1 MTPCRPAR
9 CGSPRKSVAKPGSPR
24 GCAIVDSCRSRQ
36 PYSII
41 AIVSLA
47 RRARSAISRLRA
59 NVSVEYP
66 PCLRAFLLPLGA
78 PPPAPWTRQTR
89 EPLTAGARHCS
100 PLAFE
105 RAWHRD
111 AWCIAKSM
119 RLFLRFFAR
128 PYPLGGGADVADDR
142 LPGLGDVDVLDRHLL
157 LALRAVFL
165 QRRHLRRCAATVTT
179 CATSSP
185 GVTRSKTAPSPSRG
199 SLNTS

>member
-1 MTPCRPAR
+1 MMADRIVGGENRRGVRDVPRPPWPFLSHPHAVQR
-9 CGSPRKSVAKPGSPR
+9 R
-24 GCAIVDSCRSRQ
+24 GG
-36 PYSII
+36 
-41 AIVSLA
+41 A

-100 PLAFE
+100 PLAFD

-111 AWCIAKSM
+111 AWCMAKSM

-128 PYPLGGGADVADDR
+128 PYPLGGGADVPDDR
-142 LPGLGDVDVLDRHLL
+142 LV
-157 LALRAVFL
+157 
-165 QRRHLRRCAATVTT
+165 
-179 CATSSP
+179 SP
-185 GVTRSKTAPSPSRG
+185 ASPPRLSAKLSNRF
-199 SLNTS
+199 